1 MIAEMIRKKAILF
14 GGTDGHG
21 ITMTAISERALKCQG
36 YDVETICHFHKGDLA
51 IPLTIPPTECGT
63 GSTEFFWGFTF
74 PHWDYSSLEAGDI
87 VVVVDLPL
95 PLQDQILDFSA
106 ADTGIKKIVDLCS
119 EKKIRVILID
129 HHKHALT
136 HYGKAIDGGAE
147 LLFSLG
153 PVRYS
158 HYGIPDDYTLF
169 WGSIGAICD
178 RDTTMLPVEKEEVA
192 LFSEL
197 EHHAL
202 WLDNAKTEINNPDEP
217 EKDPIMIIRT
227 DNRMIPN
234 PEKTGVLP
242 ACCVIDQVTYMPELG
257 RGGFKNLDAASQ
269 RAGTPYGVGLGKDRF
284 GKQYLLAI
292 NYWKMN
298 STPVALKLHAWRKL
312 PGHDS
317 AIKFAIPD
325 SEDAEKTAQQV
336 IGILNSGKI
345 EGSDTLKTN
354 PDVIDYLVSANE
366 KSRSGIPSW
375 LTLHGWPHIE
385 TVFANAQLLGTLMNC
400 SSHDQDLLNWSAL
413 FHDLGNGAKQYENE
427 CHLNPEYIKDN
438 KTVRKYHHQLTVDI
452 LTCWR
457 KQGFCKA
464 NKTEKDLISEN
475 DFLTICELCFRHR
488 KNSKKH
494 PDPRIE
500 KLCSLLRIADA
511 LDKTKSRARTNDI
524 GEPSSKILADL
535 VFENTPDSRES
546 IKNWEGQLA
555 IETIRLHISQKNK
568 QNHITF
574 EFLVTDREKAAF
586 IIEDFKKELE
596 SFDRN
601 IATWDIRT
609 IVIPLFN

>member
-1 MIAEMIRKKAILF
+1 MTAEGRRKKAILF

-36 YDVETICHFHKGDLA
+36 YDVETICHFHKGELSV
-51 IPLTIPPTECGT
+51 PLTIPPTECGT
-63 GSTEFFWGFTF
+63 GSTEFFWAFTF

-87 VVVVDLPL
+87 VIVVDLPL
-95 PLQDQILDFSA
+95 PIQDQILDFSA

-136 HYGKAIDGGAE
+136 HYGKAIEGGAE

-158 HYGIPDDYTLF
+158 HYGLPDDYTLF

-178 RDTTMLPVEKEEVA
+178 RDSTMLPVEKEEEV

-197 EHHAL
+197 EHRAL
-202 WLDNAKTEINNPDEP
+202 WLDAAKKNINDLDEP
-217 EKDPIMIIRT
+217 EKDPLVMIRNDNRNIPSQVKFGPMPEFFIIR
-227 DNRMIPN
+227 
-234 PEKTGVLP
+234 
-242 ACCVIDQVTYMPELG
+242 QVAYIPELG
-257 RGGFKNLDAASQ
+257 RGGFKKLDAAC
-269 RAGTPYGVGLGKDRF
+269 RRTGTPYGVGLGKDKS
-284 GKQYLLAI
+284 GKYLLAI

-325 SEDAEKTAQQV
+325 SEDAEKTAKKV

-366 KSRSGIPSW
+366 KSRSDIPTW
-375 LTLHGWPHIE
+375 LTIHGWPHIE

-400 SSHDQDLLNWSAL
+400 PSDDQVLLNWSAL
-413 FHDLGNGAKQYENE
+413 FHDLGNGAKQYEKE
-427 CHLNPEYIKDN
+427 CQLNKDYIKDN
-438 KTVRKYHHQLTVDI
+438 KDVRKYHHQLTVDI
-452 LTCWR
+452 LTSWR
-457 KQGFCKA
+457 KRGFCKTNDA
-464 NKTEKDLISEN
+464 GKEIITDN
-475 DFLTICELCFRHR
+475 DFLTICEMCFRHR

-511 LDKTKSRARTNDI
+511 LDKTKSRARTNDN
-524 GEPSSKILADL
+524 GEPSSKVLKDLA
-535 VFENTPDSRES
+535 FKNTPDSWES
-546 IKNWEGQLA
+546 VKNWEGQLA
-555 IETIRLHISQKNK
+555 IETIRLYISQKNK

-574 EFLVTDREKAAF
+574 EFLVTDRQKAAF

-596 SFDRN
+596 TLDRN
-601 IATWDIRT
+601 IATWDVRT